1 MSGKPNIKTMKLK
14 ILQPLAD
21 RATIIMNMLT
31 LKQKLTSIKDG
42 LTLAQRLVVIL
53 VLVAV
58 TSLGSLMAPFA
69 RADIYEEQI
78 QQIQQDSGE
87 VIGDLAQLG
96 SEAATLEEEVQKL
109 QTQINALQA
118 QIDANQA
125 KSDDLKV
132 QIARAEEDLAQ
143 KKKALGDTIR
153 AMYVEGEMS
162 TLEMLATS
170 NDLSDFVD
178 KQHYQEA
185 IQNQIKRTVD
195 QINALKAQLKDQQA
209 EVEALL
215 RDQKNMR
222 AQLDSSKAYQNQLLS
237 ANQAQQ
243 NNLNQK
249 LKENSARIADLRV
262 AQRAA
267 NARLG
272 GKAVAGDPNHGGYP
286 AVWDNAPQDSMIDDW
301 GMYNRECVSYTA
313 WKVYERYG
321 YMPYWGGHGNANE
334 WPWSA
339 RQDGIPTGSTPRVHS
354 VAVSMSGYYGHTM
367 WVEAVSGNQ
376 IYVSQYNYGLDGRYS
391 EMWINASNLIF
402 IYFQ

>member
-1 MSGKPNIKTMKLK
+1 MK
-14 ILQPLAD
+14 
-21 RATIIMNMLT
+21 MLT
-31 LKQKLTSIKDG
+31 LKQKLTGIKDRIT
-42 LTLAQRLVVIL
+42 LTNKVAVIFVLA
-53 VLVAV
+53 AV
-58 TSLGSLMAPFA
+58 TSLGSIMMPFV
-69 RADIYEEQI
+69 RADIYDEQI
-78 QQIQQDSGE
+78 RQIQEESGV
-87 VIGDLAQLG
+87 VIGSLGQLG
-96 SEAATLEEEVQKL
+96 AEAATLEEEVQKL
-109 QTQINALQA
+109 QLQIDALQA
-118 QIDANQA
+118 QINANQA
-125 KSDDLKV
+125 KSDDLKE
-132 QIARAEEDLAQ
+132 QIRRAEEDLAQ

-170 NDLSDFVD
+170 SDLSDFVD

-195 QINALKAQLKDQQA
+195 QITVLKAQLKDQQT

-243 NNLNQK
+243 DQLNQK
-249 LKENSARIADLRV
+249 LKENTAKISELRV
-262 AQRAA
+262 AQLAA
-267 NARLG
+267 NAKLG
-272 GKAVAGDPNHGGYP
+272 GNAVAGDPNHGGYP
-286 AVWDNAPQDSMIDDW
+286 AIWDNAPQDSLIDDW

-313 WKVYERYG
+313 WKVYQTYG

-339 RQDGIPTGSTPRVHS
+339 RQDGIPTGSTPRVNS
-354 VAVSMSGYYGHTM
+354 VAISMSGYYGHAM
-367 WVEAVSGNQ
+367 WVEAVSGDK
-376 IYVSQYNYGLDGRYS
+376 IYVSQYNYGLNGRYS
-391 EMWINASNLIF
+391 EMWISASNLTY